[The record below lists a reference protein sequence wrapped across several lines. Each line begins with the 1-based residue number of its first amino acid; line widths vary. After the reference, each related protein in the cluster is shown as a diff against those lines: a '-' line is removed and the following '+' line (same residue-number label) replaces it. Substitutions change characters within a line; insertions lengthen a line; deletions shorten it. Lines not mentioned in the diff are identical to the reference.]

1 LFLPLQQPIYTQN
14 TKAMEEKGKAKE
26 KGESKKRYLDV

>member
-1 LFLPLQQPIYTQN
+1 MQN
-14 TKAMEEKGKAKE
+14 TKAMEEKGKGKA

>member
-1 LFLPLQQPIYTQN
+1 MQN

-26 KGESKKRYLDV
+26 KGESKKSYLDV

>member
-1 LFLPLQQPIYTQN
+1 MQN
-14 TKAMEEKGKAKE
+14 TKATEEKGKAKA

>member
-1 LFLPLQQPIYTQN
+1 MQN
-14 TKAMEEKGKAKE
+14 TKAMEEKAKAKA

>member
-1 LFLPLQQPIYTQN
+1 MQN
-14 TKAMEEKGKAKE
+14 TKAMKEKGKAKA